1 MPFILSWEGK
11 IMDNNGDH
19 VLYDDDVNVNLK
31 NKKRWNGKG
40 RTSWN

>member
-11 IMDNNGDH
+11 IVDNNGNH
-19 VLYDDDVNVNLK
+19 VLYDDDVHVGLK
-31 NKKRWNGKG
+31 EKRRWNGKG